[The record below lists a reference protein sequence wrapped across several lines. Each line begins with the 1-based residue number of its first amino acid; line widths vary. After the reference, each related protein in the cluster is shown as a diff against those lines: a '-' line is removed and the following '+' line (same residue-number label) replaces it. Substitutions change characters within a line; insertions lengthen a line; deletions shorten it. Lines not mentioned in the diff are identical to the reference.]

1 MTSSYWKGQSCLS
14 FSHFFSP
21 WILTVYHYAKYFV
34 FNRQTISPEI
44 EFASLLIILIIRD
57 ITWLTY
63 RNEQIDEHNYNFNEV
78 SVINNNDLFFSLVH
92 ERFLQVYW
100 DSSLLPVPSF
110 LCPKYD
116 LLDLPSMDFSQSI
129 QKMLWVQIIIFIS
142 YSFKTLNKSFH
153 ISCSQFPHLW
163 KNRAELDNTGRPFIL
178 LILRT
183 NTLTLLTTLL
193 RPLLRDGSYLDKELK
208 SST

>member
-1 MTSSYWKGQSCLS
+1 M
-14 FSHFFSP
+14 
-21 WILTVYHYAKYFV
+21 
-34 FNRQTISPEI
+34 
-44 EFASLLIILIIRD
+44 IILIIRD
-57 ITWLTY
+57 ITLLTY
-63 RNEQIDEHNYNFNEV
+63 LNEQIDEHNYNFNWV
-78 SVINNNDLFFSLVH
+78 SVINYNDLFFSLIH

-100 DSSLLPVPSF
+100 DSSLLPVASF

-116 LLDLPSMDFSQSI
+116 LPDLPSMDFSQSI
-129 QKMLWVQIIIFIS
+129 QKMLWVQIIIFLS

-153 ISCSQFPHLW
+153 ISWPQFSHLW

-183 NTLTLLTTLL
+183 NILTLLTTLL
-193 RPLLRDGSYLDKELK
+193 RSLLRDGRYLGKELK